1 MSASKFSKECVDL
14 LLAGLLFLF
23 FYFFFFAWDNS
34 CVIFSISAA
43 ALCVGQILGVSVQVP
58 SLFFNLFKGAVLL
71 CLLELGQ
78 LVSPSLTLSLLLCS
92 CQYGDFGLF
101 GLRASSATV
110 RCFSHLKSGIQ
121 HFFCLSSYYSYSAMN
136 YF

>member
-1 MSASKFSKECVDL
+1 MSASKFSEECVDL
-14 LLAGLLFLF
+14 LLAGLLF
-23 FYFFFFAWDNS
+23 FFFFAWDNT

-58 SLFFNLFKGAVLL
+58 SLFFNLFMRAVVL

-101 GLRASSATV
+101 
-110 RCFSHLKSGIQ
+110 
-121 HFFCLSSYYSYSAMN
+121 
-136 YF
+136 